1 MSMVWSV
8 REARAAELLALDE
21 AALCAAVEAAGGSL
35 LGPLRLLAPAAAFP
49 IARFSLDQA
58 IAPRIALAGDA
69 AHVVHPLAG
78 QGMNLGLGDAESL
91 ARVLAAP
98 GVRDPGDPL
107 VLRRYQ
113 RSRREEVSAMRWTTD
128 GLDWLFHAGGPGLRW
143 LRNRGLALV
152 DGAMPLKS
160 ALVRQALG

>member
-1 MSMVWSV
+1 MAP
-8 REARAAELLALDE
+8 R
-21 AALCAAVEAAGGSL
+21 C
-35 LGPLRLLAPAAAFP
+35 APACWSGRMAPAPGCARRPGCSRATTRSGRWAWWP
-49 IARFSLDQA
+49 ISSVACPISLDQA

-128 GLDWLFHAGGPGLRW
+128 GLDWLFHAG
-143 LRNRGLALV
+143 LALV